1 MTALTQALF
10 RPEPVPWGTAP
21 PRLVGHGP
29 LTTEAMVFSGT
40 GTGDVTMN
48 TEALKNDDLTHAE
61 LHTIA
66 GGMPDFTGRSEKEIR
81 QMLEQWYRNPLHPI
95 ASR

>member
-1 MTALTQALF
+1 
-10 RPEPVPWGTAP
+10 
-21 PRLVGHGP
+21 
-29 LTTEAMVFSGT
+29 VFSGT